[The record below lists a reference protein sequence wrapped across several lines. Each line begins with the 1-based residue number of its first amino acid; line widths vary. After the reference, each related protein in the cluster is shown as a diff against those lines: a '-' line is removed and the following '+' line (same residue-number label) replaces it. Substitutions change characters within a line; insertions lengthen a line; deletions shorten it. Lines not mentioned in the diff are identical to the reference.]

1 MYKDNGTR
9 KRNFFIAKKSI
20 IKASRLNTAVQVIQ
34 PMNASMTVVVA
45 GKKNGETVHSTRHV
59 GGLRYCS

>member
-1 MYKDNGTR
+1 MYTENGSR

-34 PMNASMTVVVA
+34 PKNASMTVVVA
-45 GKKNGETVHSTRHV
+45 GKAMGKLSTVRDT
-59 GGLRYCS
+59 